1 LPAPPNRLVTCRR
14 GLQGGGIDRTKI
26 AKLIRQQQ
34 ALASELEW
42 MRKRQEATEDEE
54 RGWESPVLNLPE
66 QGIQSPNVDFS
77 RSERSFSAPRS
88 AKISSGGQGG
98 ISDALHARPPRSGER
113 RVRRGDTEEDRRQMA
128 EQVREAQKNQSALHK
143 FAVCA
148 ARRHY
153 VYAESMYMY
162 VY

>member
-1 LPAPPNRLVTCRR
+1 M
-14 GLQGGGIDRTKI
+14 I
-26 AKLIRQQQ
+26 AKLIRQQH

-42 MRKRQEATEDEE
+42 MRKRQEEAAADEK
-54 RGWESPVLNLPE
+54 RDWESPVLNLP
-66 QGIQSPNVDFS
+66 QKSIQSPNVDFS

-88 AKISSGGQGG
+88 AKTSSGGQGG
-98 ISDALHARPPRSGER
+98 ISAALHARPPRSGER